1 MDNASTSAFF
11 ESAVDTASDGSQ
23 VTSVSDVRV
32 ASLSDVRAPQMPNV
46 SETVI
51 ALRETQQYDPEIA
64 KQAGRAAARQTSEAD
79 ERALLKEREA
89 LLRKQMATQLSK
101 TEARRLEFV
110 RWSLARIED
119 ARIGPTLDQLELA
132 VKRYED
138 FLSEVTRLRQELNS
152 HTSTKRR

>member
-1 MDNASTSAFF
+1 MYNAATSAFF
-11 ESAVDTASDGSQ
+11 ESAVDTASDGSN
-23 VTSVSDVRV
+23 VASVSDARV
-32 ASLSDVRAPQMPNV
+32 ASLSDVRAGEMPNV

-64 KQAGRAAARQTSEAD
+64 KLAGRAIARQTSETD

-89 LLRKQMATQLSK
+89 LLGKQMAARLSK
-101 TEARRLEFV
+101 AEARRLEFV

-138 FLSEVTRLRQELNS
+138 FLSDITRLRQELNS
-152 HTSTKRR
+152 HASTKRR